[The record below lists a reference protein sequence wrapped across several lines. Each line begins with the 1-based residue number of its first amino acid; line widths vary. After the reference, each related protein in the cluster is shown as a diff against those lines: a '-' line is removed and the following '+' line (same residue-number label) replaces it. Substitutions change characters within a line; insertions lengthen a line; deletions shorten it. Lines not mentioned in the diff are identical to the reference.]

1 MLFNFPKT
9 CASEVKI
16 YMNGNLIEHTSSTK
30 FLGINI
36 DKDLKWKTH
45 VYEVLRKVSRTIGI
59 MSKLKDILPTKILIM
74 LYNSL
79 ILP

>member
-36 DKDLKWKTH
+36 DKDLKWKHTSMKFY
-45 VYEVLRKVSRTIGI
+45 VKCLEQ
-59 MSKLKDILPTKILIM
+59 
-74 LYNSL
+74 
-79 ILP
+79 